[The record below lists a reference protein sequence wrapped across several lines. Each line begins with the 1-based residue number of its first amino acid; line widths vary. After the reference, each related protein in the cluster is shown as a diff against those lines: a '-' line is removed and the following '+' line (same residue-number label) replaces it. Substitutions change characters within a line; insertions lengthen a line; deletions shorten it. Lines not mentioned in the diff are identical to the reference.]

1 MTILSPLPVL
11 TASSLPFHFTVHMF
25 TRINFLLG
33 FGLLVMILF
42 YFAFS
47 YLVILPLSVIAPGWA
62 RIAAGGAVLVSVGLT
77 VQILS
82 IAMSKL
88 AGVATYPQGPNALA
102 IASQGAIVCG
112 HGALG
117 YAMASWMDGGPLPG
131 DIALA
136 LIGALYA
143 AGVAIGIRDGRE
155 HATVAP

>member
-1 MTILSPLPVL
+1 MPVL
-11 TASSLPFHFTVHMF
+11 TASSLPFHLTVHMF

-47 YLVILPLSVIAPGWA
+47 YLVILPLSVIAPDWA
-62 RIAAGGAVLVSVGLT
+62 GIVAGAAVLASVGLT

-88 AGVATYPQGPNALA
+88 AGVATYRQGPNALA
-102 IASQGAIVCG
+102 ITSQAAMVSG
-112 HGALG
+112 HAALG
-117 YAMASWMDGGPLPG
+117 YAMASWLGGRPLPN
-131 DIALA
+131 DFALV

-143 AGVAIGIRDGRE
+143 AGVAVGIMDWRQ
-155 HATVAP
+155 HATGAP

>member
-1 MTILSPLPVL
+1 
-11 TASSLPFHFTVHMF
+11 MF

-47 YLVILPLSVIAPGWA
+47 YLVILPLSAIAPDWA
-62 RIAAGGAVLVSVGLT
+62 GIAAGAAVLASVGLT

-88 AGVATYPQGPNALA
+88 AGVATYRQGPNASA
-102 IASQGAIVCG
+102 IASQAAMVCG

-117 YAMASWMDGGPLPG
+117 YAMASWLGGGPLPN

-136 LIGALYA
+136 LIGAFYA
-143 AGVAIGIRDGRE
+143 AGVAIGIRDWRQ
-155 HATVAP
+155 HATVSAIVREK